1 MFIDFFYTLRKHG
14 VPVSITEWMS
24 FMEAL
29 YNGYFQSSLNHL
41 YYLGRAFLVKSEAF
55 YDAFDLAFQEYFGGI
70 KTEKLE
76 LDKVMEWLENPLHRL
91 PKLSPEEMAELQR
104 QIQEFRNTHDID
116 ELMRQFRE
124 RLKEQKE
131 RHDGGGKWIGTGGTS
146 PFGAYGFHP
155 GGIRVGGESGMQ
167 SAAKVASE
175 RRFRNYR
182 NDIILD
188 VRQTKM
194 ALKKLR
200 ELKREGLEEE
210 LDIDETIDRTAKEG
224 GEIELVFNKS
234 RENSVRLVLLMDTGG
249 SMLPYTE
256 LCERLFSAASQ
267 MEHFKEFRYYFFHNT
282 IYQDV
287 YEDIQNY
294 KKVPTEKL
302 FSNFHKGYK
311 VVIVGDASMAY
322 SELFDING
330 CIDYFYTNDKPSLEW
345 LLRIKEHFPHS
356 VWLNPTH
363 MNFWGHYTV
372 DTIGKIFP
380 MYELTVDGLKD
391 AVKTLSSRTKSIR
404 QLSEMSA

>member
-1 MFIDFFYTLRKHG
+1 
-14 VPVSITEWMS
+14 
-24 FMEAL
+24 
-29 YNGYFQSSLNHL
+29 
-41 YYLGRAFLVKSEAF
+41 
-55 YDAFDLAFQEYFGGI
+55 
-70 KTEKLE
+70 
-76 LDKVMEWLENPLHRL
+76 
-91 PKLSPEEMAELQR
+91 
-104 QIQEFRNTHDID
+104 
-116 ELMRQFRE
+116 
-124 RLKEQKE
+124 
-131 RHDGGGKWIGTGGTS
+131 
-146 PFGAYGFHP
+146 
-155 GGIRVGGESGMQ
+155 
-167 SAAKVASE
+167 
-175 RRFRNYR
+175 
-182 NDIILD
+182 
-188 VRQTKM
+188 M

-210 LDIDETIDRTAKEG
+210 LDIDETIDKTAKEG
-224 GEIELVFNKS
+224 GEIELVFNRS
-234 RENSVRLVLLMDTGG
+234 RENSVRLILLMDTGG

-282 IYQDV
+282 IYQDI

-380 MYELTVDGLKD
+380 MYELTIDGLKD

-404 QLSEMSA
+404 QLSALSA